1 MSPFAI
7 FAIVLTI
14 AYFIYYGVMISR
26 DLTRKPGQE
35 ETQEE
40 TIEVD
45 SFSQVEE
52 PETVKSVGDG
62 FQVGDGPVYQ
72 PEPLP
77 DVISLDSDG
86 NVAAEG
92 LSNVLSSELSKRV
105 GECIEEFEDILPDS
119 QPKLDA
125 ETYAKQMEK
134 QHGFDIDEPQDAL

>member
-26 DLTRKPGQE
+26 DLTRKTGQE

-52 PETVKSVGDG
+52 AETVKSVGDG

-105 GECIEEFEDILPDS
+105 GECVEEFEDILPDS
-119 QPKLDA
+119 HPKLDA

>member
-7 FAIVLTI
+7 FTIILTI

-26 DLTRKPGQE
+26 DLTQKSGQE
-35 ETQEE
+35 EAQEE

-62 FQVGDGPVYQ
+62 FQVGNGPVYQ

-105 GECIEEFEDILPDS
+105 GECIEEFDDILPDS

>member
-7 FAIVLTI
+7 FAIILTI

-45 SFSQVEE
+45 SFSQVED

>member
-26 DLTRKPGQE
+26 DLTRKLGQE